1 MEVTMSTLAPPATFL
16 PRPLTYDDLIAMPDD
31 GQRYELI
38 NGEVCASPA
47 PHRVHQELVGRTF
60 LLLHTEGV
68 AKGLGKV
75 YVAPVDVR
83 LSPYDIVQPDLIF
96 LRRDRLHLY
105 QGSVVGG
112 PPDIV
117 GERIS
122 PSTRQ
127 TDLVRKAALYARA
140 GVPECWQ
147 ADTDA
152 PAFQLLTLR
161 EGLYQTVQPDE
172 HGRLRSVVLPD
183 LVIDPDVLFAHLG

>member
-1 MEVTMSTLAPPATFL
+1 MSTLAPPATFL
-16 PRPLTYDDLIAMPDD
+16 PRPLTYDELIAMPDD

-105 QGSVVGG
+105 QGSVVEG

-117 GERIS
+117 VEILS

-140 GVPECWQ
+140 GVPEYWQ

-161 EGLYQTVQPDE
+161 EGLYQAVQPDE
-172 HGRLRSVVLPD
+172 HGRLRSLVLPD
-183 LVIDPDVLFAHLG
+183 LMIDPDVLIAHLG